1 MRKSLLIS
9 MFLVCASCAISHG
22 RPIAHI
28 EYMNTERYLNRN
40 VYQVTFS
47 SDVDVEPLFKSKIS
61 QSLLCSF
68 DEETDFAMPQDLKEY
83 GEGWVEP
90 VKSGEGLVFR
100 ADLMFYKVK
109 DSTSYTLMSSDE
121 LRALVAR
128 QQSIACKVR
137 INSYSYRVYLS
148 EVMKIPVKDLM
159 REVNKY

>member
-9 MFLVCASCAISHG
+9 MFLVCASCAVSHG

-28 EYMNTERYLNRN
+28 EYMNVERYLNRN
-40 VYQVTFS
+40 VYPVTFS
-47 SDVDVEPLFKSKIS
+47 SDVDVEQLFKSKIS

-68 DEETDFAMPQDLKEY
+68 DQKTDFSMPQDLKEY

-90 VKSGEGLVFR
+90 IKSGDGLVFK

-109 DSTSYTLMSSDE
+109 DSTSYTLMSSNE
-121 LRALVAR
+121 LKALLAR
-128 QQSIACKVR
+128 QQSLACKVR
-137 INSYSYRVYLS
+137 INSYSYKVYLS

>member
-1 MRKSLLIS
+1 
-9 MFLVCASCAISHG
+9 
-22 RPIAHI
+22 
-28 EYMNTERYLNRN
+28 
-40 VYQVTFS
+40 
-47 SDVDVEPLFKSKIS
+47 VEPLFKSKIS